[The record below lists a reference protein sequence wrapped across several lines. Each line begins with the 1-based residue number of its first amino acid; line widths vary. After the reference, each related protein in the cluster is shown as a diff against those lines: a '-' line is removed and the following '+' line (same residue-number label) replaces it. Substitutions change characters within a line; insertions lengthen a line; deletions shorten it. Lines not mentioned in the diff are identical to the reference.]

1 MLGGA
6 SDVLVNILTGYAS
19 GGEGSDLW
27 HFANFHGIN
36 NPTVT
41 DFRLPNMTSL
51 NAELGT
57 DAHNQLLRARAAQG
71 EACVRR

>member
-6 SDVLVNILTGYAS
+6 SDVLVNILTGYPS

-27 HFANFHGIN
+27 HSANFHGTN

-51 NAELGT
+51 NVELGT
-57 DAHNQLLRARAAQG
+57 DTHNQLLRARAAQG